1 LPVPSNWL
9 EEWVQPR
16 LSCEVA
22 FTEWTSEIL
31 LRHPIWRRLRHGNGK
46 NSGDLQGSGYL
57 DTWPGL

>member
-1 LPVPSNWL
+1 LLVPSNWL

-31 LRHPIWRRLRHGNGK
+31 LRLPQLAQAAPDK
-46 NSGDLQGSGYL
+46 NSGDLRGSRFL